1 MILMLVALLAGF
13 CAPSL
18 SAQVD
23 EDRLY
28 RIVSPSGLA
37 IDNRL
42 NPDNLGN
49 LFLSH
54 IDRKNKGQLWRLV
67 SYGDA
72 YVIYS
77 PFPTRALMS

>member
-49 LFLSH
+49 L
-54 IDRKNKGQLWRLV
+54 V
-67 SYGDA
+67 SRYGRT
-72 YVIYS
+72 
-77 PFPTRALMS
+77 PFGLEGGRRIHRAVSK